1 MELSRRNFG
10 KSLLGL
16 LVLPDA
22 AISSILPSAS
32 SLDNKAVSEPSF
44 FASASK
50 DSNNQ
55 YWLHVVAKNG
65 QQVARQALPARA
77 HQVVAHP
84 YHTWALVVA
93 RRPGNYLLV
102 LDYMDGSVRFELN
115 SKTGYHFYG
124 HAVFSPDGKYLIT
137 TENHIEEG
145 RGRLVVRDV
154 ERGFME
160 VADYP
165 SYGIGPHQLS
175 FLSDQNTLVVA
186 NGGILTHPDRGR
198 DKLNLDTM
206 QSSLDYVDLKTGEL
220 LEKQQLDSELY
231 QLSIRHLAVNNADQ
245 VILVMQYQ
253 GGGMDNPPLIGTHQ
267 QGEKIKLL
275 SAPEAINRSM
285 KHYCGSVSIDDSGY
299 IAAVSSPR
307 GNVVTIWDIKRGK
320 FLDHFRCT
328 DGCGIASA
336 GDGRFVVSTGTGRF
350 YHYDVLT
357 RTLKRKTLNVEPAV
371 AWDNHLTS
379 L

>member
-1 MELSRRNFG
+1 VGLSRRDLG

-16 LVLPDA
+16 LALPDIA
-22 AISSILPSAS
+22 AASTLPKVS
-32 SLDNKAVSEPSF
+32 SLHSQTISEPSF

-50 DSNNQ
+50 DSSNK
-55 YWLHVVAKNG
+55 YWLHVVGKDG
-65 QQVARQALPARA
+65 QQVARLALPTRA

-84 YHTWALVVA
+84 YYPWVVVIA
-93 RRPGNYLLV
+93 RRPGNYMRV
-102 LDYMDGSVRFELN
+102 LDYLDGSVRFELN
-115 SKTGYHFYG
+115 SKPGYHFYG
-124 HAVFSPDGKYLIT
+124 HSAFSPDGKFLVT
-137 TENHIEEG
+137 TENQIEEG

-154 ERGFME
+154 DQGFTE

-186 NGGILTHPDRGR
+186 NGGILTHPDHGR

-206 QSSLDYVDLKTGEL
+206 QPSLDYIDFKTGKL

-231 QLSIRHLAVNNADQ
+231 QLSIRHLAVNKADQ
-245 VILVMQYQ
+245 VVLVMQYQ
-253 GGGMDNPPLIGTHQ
+253 GSGMDNPPLVGTHQ
-267 QGEKIKLL
+267 QGESIKLL
-275 SAPEAINRSM
+275 PAPEEVNRSM
-285 KHYCGSVSIDDSGY
+285 KHYCGSVSIDASGH

-307 GNVVTIWDIKRGK
+307 GNIVTIWDIKRGR
-320 FLDHFRCT
+320 FLDRFRCT

-336 GDGRFVVSTGTGRF
+336 GDGRFMISTGTGRF

-357 RTLKRKTLNVEPAV
+357 RTLKRKALSVEPSV
-371 AWDNHLTS
+371 AWDNHLTA